1 VRRAARHL
9 SALKRLVSTPAD
21 AALLARMLA
30 WWVALPLLKR
40 ATPLPRLVR
49 FAQLDPRRTARDLER
64 EAKVAALAEWLFK
77 ARPRPARDNCLERSL
92 VAYRFLGRL
101 GAEPELVVGVGDKEE
116 ATVGHVW
123 VIVDGRPVH
132 DQPETLDAYEAI
144 VVFDSGGRRSE
155 LREGAPAPTEP
166 QREGQRVDG

>member
-1 VRRAARHL
+1 VRSAARHL
-9 SALKRLVSTPAD
+9 ARLRALVATRAD

-49 FAQLDPRRTARDLER
+49 FAQLDPRRTARDLEL
-64 EAKVAALAEWLFK
+64 EAKVAALADWLFK
-77 ARPRPARDNCLERSL
+77 ARPRPTRDNCLERSL

-101 GAEPELVVGVGDKEE
+101 GAEPQLVVGVGEKEE

-144 VVFDSGGRRSE
+144 VVFGSDGRRSE
-155 LREGAPAPTEP
+155 LREGAAAPTEP

>member
-1 VRRAARHL
+1 
-9 SALKRLVSTPAD
+9 
-21 AALLARMLA
+21 MLA
-30 WWVALPLLKR
+30 WWVVLPLLKR
-40 ATPLPRLVR
+40 ATPLSRLVR
-49 FAQLDPRRTARDLER
+49 FAQLDPPRTARDLER

-123 VIVDGRPVH
+123 VTVDGRPVH
-132 DQPETLDAYEAI
+132 DEPKSLDSYEAV
-144 VVFDSGGRRSE
+144 VVFDSDGRRSE
-155 LREGAPAPTEP
+155 LRQGAAAPADP
-166 QREGQRVDG
+166 QRESQRVDG

>member
-1 VRRAARHL
+1 
-9 SALKRLVSTPAD
+9 
-21 AALLARMLA
+21 MLG
-30 WWVALPLLKR
+30 WWIALPLLKR

-49 FAQLDPRRTARDLER
+49 FAHLDPRRTARDLER

-77 ARPRPARDNCLERSL
+77 VRPRPARDNCLERSL

-101 GAEPELVVGVGDKEE
+101 GAEPELVVGLGDKEE

-123 VIVDGRPVH
+123 VTVDGHPVH
-132 DQPETLDAYEAI
+132 DELEALDAYQAL
-144 VVFDSGGRRSE
+144 VVFGSDGRRSE
-155 LREGAPAPTEP
+155 LREGAAALAET

>member
-1 VRRAARHL
+1 
-9 SALKRLVSTPAD
+9 
-21 AALLARMLA
+21 MLA

-77 ARPRPARDNCLERSL
+77 ARPRAARDNCLERSL

-123 VIVDGRPVH
+123 VTVDGRPVH

-144 VVFDSGGRRSE
+144 VAFDSDGR
-155 LREGAPAPTEP
+155 LRTARGSP
-166 QREGQRVDG
+166 GSD

>member
-30 WWVALPLLKR
+30 WWVALPLLKH

-123 VIVDGRPVH
+123 VTVDGRPVH

-144 VVFDSGGRRSE
+144 VAFDSEGR
-155 LREGAPAPTEP
+155 LRTARGSP
-166 QREGQRVDG
+166 GSD